1 MNHSKSRLAA
11 VVVTVAAIIGVS
23 NISATAAD
31 QTDAAAEAAL
41 PANSVTSS
49 TVVNGSLYQQDINP
63 AVVGVLRTPK
73 QASVTGWSI
82 KDGTVGL
89 ADLYPPVRTQVTRGR
104 LTEPITVRMAWQ
116 WDGDEGAALQRS
128 EARCPAGKIAIIGG
142 YLRDGGNLAGQKGL
156 QIITSTPYV
165 FVTGPTQNGW
175 LVEGFNNS
183 TEIINVETWVWCVR
197 LTT

>member
-1 MNHSKSRLAA
+1 MSHSKGRLGA
-11 VVVTVAAIIGVS
+11 VIATVAVIIGLS
-23 NISATAAD
+23 NIPATAAD
-31 QTDAAAEAAL
+31 QQEEVAAAAL

-49 TVVNGSLYQQDINP
+49 TVVNGSLLQQDINP
-63 AVVGVLRTPK
+63 AVVSTLRTPK

-82 KDGTVGL
+82 KDGSILL
-89 ADLYPPVRTQVTRGR
+89 ADLYPSVRNQVTRGR

-116 WDGDEGAALQRS
+116 WNGDEGAALQRS
-128 EARCPAGKIAIIGG
+128 EARCPAGKIAITGG
-142 YLRDGGNLAGQKGL
+142 HLRDGGTLAGQKGL

-197 LTT
+197 FTG